1 MHFAA
6 GVKSLCNMMQRRVKS
21 QIQISPPN
29 LTTNVKILAGKS
41 RTHVGSFKKKNDM
54 PKIS

>member
-21 QIQISPPN
+21 QIQISPQN

-41 RTHVGSFKKKNDM
+41 RTHVGPFKKKNEM